1 MSVQS
6 ETKCRIVMLGIGA
19 VGKSAIS
26 IQFVQGRFVL
36 DYDPTIAS
44 NYSRTAKIDNN
55 TVNIEIFDT
64 AGMETFNS
72 VMNSTIRNGDAFII
86 IYDITDKSSFD
97 NVINYHNEVIQAKN
111 ADKVPCVLCGNKCDL
126 SDNRQVAKADGEKL
140 AKSMNA
146 IFFETSAK
154 TNTNVFQ
161 AFESAVKQIWEVRNG
176 KKNSDSGNK
185 KKGLCNIL

>member
-26 IQFVQGRFVL
+26 IQFDQGRFVL

-185 KKGLCNIL
+185 KKGFCNIL